1 MRNEEPKTI
10 RNEEFGI
17 RNFPSPPLYG
27 SGSVGGTQNSKLKTG
42 YVWVDRVTALD
53 TILVFTADGCPH
65 CRALCEDFDRRGVDY
80 REINL
85 SREPLEM
92 ARLQDLVWEHRLPVV
107 ADHERVS
114 IGFRGQSSS
123 FAELGLE

>member
-1 MRNEEPKTI
+1 MA
-10 RNEEFGI
+10 
-17 RNFPSPPLYG
+17 
-27 SGSVGGTQNSKLKTG
+27 
-42 YVWVDRVTALD
+42 ALD

-65 CRALCEDFDRRGVDY
+65 CRALREDFDRRGVAY

-85 SREPLEM
+85 SRQPDEM
-92 ARLQDLVWEHRLPVV
+92 TRLQELIWEHRLPVV

-123 FAELGLE
+123 FSDLGLE

>member
-17 RNFPSPPLYG
+17 RNFHTAPLVNIG
-27 SGSVGGTQNSKLKTG
+27 WVVGTQNSKLKTG
-42 YVWVDRVTALD
+42 YGWVARVAALD
-53 TILVFTADGCPH
+53 TILVFIADGCPH
-65 CRALCEDFDRRGVDY
+65 CRALCEDFDRRGVVY

-85 SREPLEM
+85 CREPDEM
-92 ARLQDLVWEHRLPVV
+92 TRLQELVWEHRLPVV

-114 IGFRGQSSS
+114 IGFRGKSSTFS
-123 FAELGLE
+123 ELGLE